1 MKYQGLR
8 EIRKVTEYRDS
19 DGEKSIFKT
28 KHVGYAWVRIDIPCY
43 QPNEFDEFFASV
55 STSVMKQLNHKLNR
69 HVNDDAP
76 DMTIVDINKLNY
88 GLQES
93 K

>member
-8 EIRKVTEYRDS
+8 EIRKVTEYRD
-19 DGEKSIFKT
+19 GSIFKT
-28 KHVGYAWVRIDIPCY
+28 KHVGYAWVIIDTPCY
-43 QPNEFDEFFASV
+43 QPNEFNEMFCSV
-55 STSVMKQLNHKLNR
+55 STDVMRQLNHKLNR